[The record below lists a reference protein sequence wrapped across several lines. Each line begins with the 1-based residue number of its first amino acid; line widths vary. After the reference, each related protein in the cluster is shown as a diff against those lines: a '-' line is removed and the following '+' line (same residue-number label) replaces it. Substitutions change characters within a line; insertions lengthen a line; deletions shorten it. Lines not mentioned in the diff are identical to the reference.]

1 VEPKL
6 VSARLAELGVTAEQL
21 LDGVRA
27 GELARASCTPHDP
40 RLLPGVLAWG
50 RTVRGLRERLC
61 PLGWVRSEERS
72 LATVGSP
79 DGQITIGVSTGD
91 EATGVES
98 RSPRTKYPKGP
109 ATIAAVDQ
117 NQLWLAIVE
126 PPATSDDT
134 SDRVTWILLIHRA
147 KNEVRSELSLPAA
160 IGDDGRIDSWSERII
175 LPVIALDQGGP
186 DDGGAD
192 DEPNVDV
199 EVSRRKR

>member
-1 VEPKL
+1 
-6 VSARLAELGVTAEQL
+6 
-21 LDGVRA
+21 
-27 GELARASCTPHDP
+27 
-40 RLLPGVLAWG
+40 
-50 RTVRGLRERLC
+50 
-61 PLGWVRSEERS
+61 
-72 LATVGSP
+72 
-79 DGQITIGVSTGD
+79 
-91 EATGVES
+91 
-98 RSPRTKYPKGP
+98 
-109 ATIAAVDQ
+109 VDQ

-126 PPATSDDT
+126 PPATSDDA

-175 LPVIALDQGGP
+175 LPVIALDAGAP